1 MLSWRDD
8 DFYPPLRQS
17 LQADIWFVVVL
28 WCTSQLIYCRWSSA
42 ASQNKRMPTKVDG
55 CFFSY
60 SFGQSSSKTNIFL
73 VFLIDPPLTMVVFTY
88 NIIQKLNNSEFCISI
103 FSCQQLKNY
112 KMSIFLSMPK
122 TQAVLGPQSVLGPLL
137 YGPKHRAGLS
147 TRSTERTRSI
157 IVWTKIAGA
166 GYLDRSIYLRLD
178 WGTLYWLL
186 VPPFTDR
193 RNKGQ
198 CSILIFPKYWERK

>member
-1 MLSWRDD
+1 MMTFILLFVNPCRLISDLWSYFDVL
-8 DFYPPLRQS
+8 PN
-17 LQADIWFVVVL
+17 WFIVDGL
-28 WCTSQLIYCRWSSA
+28 LLLPRTKECLL
-42 ASQNKRMPTKVDG
+42 PTKVDG

-157 IVWTKIAGA
+157 IVWTKIVG
-166 GYLDRSIYLRLD
+166 R
-178 WGTLYWLL
+178 
-186 VPPFTDR
+186 V
-193 RNKGQ
+193 
-198 CSILIFPKYWERK
+198 KY